1 MNFVDLIE
9 EAKMDG
15 CSDVHITVGT
25 SIARRRYGKLEM
37 LEPIPTAQESTNLII
52 ECLTQEQIEKVR
64 AGQDLDF
71 AFMLPT
77 GTTPLKYCCVV

>member
-37 LEPIPTAQESTNLII
+37 LEPIPTAQESTTLIL
-52 ECLTQEQIEKVR
+52 ETLTEDQIR
-64 AGQDLDF
+64 RIR
-71 AFMLPT
+71 
-77 GTTPLKYCCVV
+77 